1 MIHPR
6 QIFENR
12 MYRHSEAKITQVLF
26 SLTVLKLVTTLG
38 IIVRQ
43 IKLDFLSKNNI
54 KGLQLK
60 THLKE
65 SLNIKSYAFSDS
77 MLSQISKVYIEV

>member
-1 MIHPR
+1 MTHPR

-12 MYRHSEAKITQVLF
+12 VYRHSEAKITQALY
-26 SLTVLKLVTTLG
+26 SLTVLKLVTTLA

-65 SLNIKSYAFSDS
+65 SLNIKFYALSDS
-77 MLSQISKVYIEV
+77 MPTQISKGYMKV